1 MTIIIIGFRIACAA
15 FEWTLMRLYIT
26 LSIDLSDRKYGP
38 LQGNRFS
45 PILPYSWY
53 LQCCSS
59 EQWSMWNASAYCS
72 TWNNGTWFRL
82 SESGF
87 RDRIT
92 SNATSNHAPSVPA
105 PLAQGSSIA
114 PPYLASGASVAPPE
128 WFNDSC
134 ILSHWFRCS
143 PYHCERS
150 ERGKRAERAATNR
163 ETRHPWG
170 FRFS

>member
-72 TWNNGTWFRL
+72 TWNNGTWFRIQAEWIRIQG
-82 SESGF
+82 SHHQQ
-87 RDRIT
+87 RDLKPCAQRSST
-92 SNATSNHAPSVPA
+92 ARPRLQHRA
-105 PLAQGSSIA
+105 PL
-114 PPYLASGASVAPPE
+114 P
-128 WFNDSC
+128 
-134 ILSHWFRCS
+134 
-143 PYHCERS
+143 CERS